1 MNSSYTLESLKQAND
16 WLTRR
21 LQLTE
26 EQVREGEDVNTA
38 LTEEN
43 RLLKTAKAS
52 LSSRLEELCSELDH
66 LRQCV
71 QDYSFEKQNLQS
83 KVGVLEQKVV
93 GYEDDERTAK
103 LMFEELKAEME
114 EARLLSA
121 EATRKLKT

>member
-1 MNSSYTLESLKQAND
+1 VFCDLK
-16 WLTRR
+16 
-21 LQLTE
+21 
-26 EQVREGEDVNTA
+26 
-38 LTEEN
+38 
-43 RLLKTAKAS
+43 AKAS

-103 LMFEELKAEME
+103 LMFEELKAEVSYI
-114 EARLLSA
+114 LS
-121 EATRKLKT
+121 LYGYFYLI